1 MLEKLIEMAI
11 SGVVGNFSYDK
22 VKKFLNNS
30 GANDDVSTEEET
42 DKQNS
47 GQDSDIESIHG
58 QNIYYKRNYRTFDIQ
73 NDLEDVISLMRE
85 PVVHIVLEDKPST
98 AWHQALVVAED
109 KITSE
114 WYVFS
119 KGRLAFEG
127 SGGGL
132 SQSKTLFKKLLS
144 KNIPFSAWVIDQV
157 SSEKLSHG
165 CRRWPEMR
173 DKCIPIL
180 AFEKNDYFKKYV
192 IGVFNEISKL

>member
-22 VKKFLNNS
+22 VKKFLSSSSDENT
-30 GANDDVSTEEET
+30 ATVKEI
-42 DKQNS
+42 DKS
-47 GQDSDIESIHG
+47 SIEQDPDIESIHG
-58 QNIYYKRNYRTFDIQ
+58 PNIYYKRNYLTFDIQ

-132 SQSKTLFKKLLS
+132 SQSKALFKKLLD
-144 KNIPFSAWVIDQV
+144 KNIPFTAWVIDQI

-165 CRRWPEMR
+165 CRLWPEMR
-173 DKCIPIL
+173 DKCVPIL
-180 AFEKNDYFKKYV
+180 AFEKSDYFKKYV
-192 IGVFNEISKL
+192 LGVFSEISKP